1 MRNKILEKG
10 GKNVIKEQ
18 LFRSFVELSNSQ
30 IQSAIL
36 KSFTR
41 SSLSKWVIPSFVRY
55 YRIQIDEMEKPLK
68 DYQNLHD
75 LFTRK
80 LKKEARKID
89 YQTHAIVSPVD
100 GTFVQRGEISKD
112 QRFFV
117 KNQWY
122 TLAEMLGSFEK
133 SKTYQC
139 GTYMIFYL
147 SPSNYHRIHS
157 PVEGSV
163 LGHWILG
170 GKSTPVNEWGIT
182 YGKRPFSTNYRHIT
196 EIENQNKKIAIVKVG
211 ALNVNSIEL
220 TNKKDVYEKG
230 EEIAYFSFGSTVIL
244 LFEEGY
250 VNSIVSGEPK
260 LVQMGEK
267 IGEQITK

>member
-1 MRNKILEKG
+1 M
-10 GKNVIKEQ
+10 IKKQ
-18 LFRSFVELSNSQ
+18 LFRSFVELTNSPV
-30 IQSAIL
+30 QSAIL

-41 SSLSKWVIPSFVRY
+41 SSLSKWIIPSFVRY
-55 YRIQIDEMEKPLK
+55 YRIQINEMEKPLQ
-68 DYQNLHD
+68 DYQTLHD

-80 LKKEARKID
+80 LKKEARHID
-89 YQTHAIVSPVD
+89 HQTNSIVSPVD

-133 SKTYQC
+133 SKTYEC

-157 PVEGSV
+157 PVEGCV

-170 GKSTPVNEWGIT
+170 GKSTPVNEWGVT

-196 EIENQNKKIAIVKVG
+196 EIENNDRKVAIVKVG

-220 TNKKDVYEKG
+220 TNKKDKYDKG
-230 EEIAYFSFGSTVIL
+230 DEIAYFSFGSTVIL
-244 LFEEGY
+244 LFEKRY
-250 VNSIVSGEPK
+250 MNPILSGEPTS
-260 LVQMGEK
+260 VQMGEK
-267 IGEQITK
+267 IGEKITK